1 MDLIMPEAPKAS
13 NAAKYISVL
22 DNAMFIQ
29 PGGKERTEK
38 EFKALSKASGFSG
51 FKDVRNTE

>member
-1 MDLIMPEAPKAS
+1 M
-13 NAAKYISVL
+13 L

-38 EFKALSKASGFSG
+38 EFEALSKASGFSG
-51 FKDVRNTE
+51 FKVICRAFTVLGVMELYK